1 MSAPSVPI
9 PFTVIGGYLGAGKTT
24 LLNRLLHSTSERL
37 AVLVN
42 DFGEIDIDS
51 SLIDSHHGETIS
63 LSNGCVCCSLA
74 DGFFAALQTVR
85 AIEPPIDRVIVEAS
99 GVAEP
104 LSVAQWGHTPGF
116 QLDAVVVVVDA
127 ETIIERAND
136 PLLGDTVRR
145 QVRGADLVLL
155 TKTDLVDDD
164 GTARDWIGAY
174 SDAPILESRFGR
186 VSLELIIGGAVQSLS
201 TPVPNEGV
209 HAHHVTA
216 SLDFDG
222 LIDDEA
228 FRLALDRM
236 PSDLL
241 RAKGVVRLRS
251 SPDRRTVLHIVG
263 RRHSVT
269 TRDAWIEGENARI
282 VAIGRPTTSV
292 EAIKEWLGGFRV
304 P

>member
-1 MSAPSVPI
+1 
-9 PFTVIGGYLGAGKTT
+9 
-24 LLNRLLHSTSERL
+24 
-37 AVLVN
+37 
-42 DFGEIDIDS
+42 
-51 SLIDSHHGETIS
+51 
-63 LSNGCVCCSLA
+63 
-74 DGFFAALQTVR
+74 
-85 AIEPPIDRVIVEAS
+85 
-99 GVAEP
+99 
-104 LSVAQWGHTPGF
+104 
-116 QLDAVVVVVDA
+116 
-127 ETIIERAND
+127 
-136 PLLGDTVRR
+136 
-145 QVRGADLVLL
+145 
-155 TKTDLVDDD
+155 
-164 GTARDWIGAY
+164 
-174 SDAPILESRFGR
+174 

-201 TPVPNEGV
+201 TPVLNEGV
-209 HAHHVTA
+209 HARHVTA
-216 SLDFDG
+216 SLDFEG

-228 FRLALDRM
+228 FRSALDRM